1 MTELNQR
8 PAFWRG
14 LNRVTEFFGT
24 VGGGML
30 FIIAFINVY
39 EILRRW
45 IFSSPSDWVFD
56 LSIYL
61 LVWYGCI
68 TIAYAQQTKAHICVD
83 IITSKMKDE
92 TRTILYFAGRIL
104 VLFYAGI
111 SLFYG
116 IQMVMNTYAKH
127 QRTTNALNLP
137 VWILQVAVPIG
148 MLLFGLQVLQDL
160 WNDGVSI
167 KQFFSTH
174 SIHFKNLLPT
184 VIVIVC
190 AVACAFVMY
199 YVSLVSGIVL
209 LLFTLLL
216 GGVPVFTALGLV
228 GSLAFCMVYQGFD
241 YMFQVP
247 YITYKS
253 LNDFAMVALP
263 MFILAGKLFEV
274 GGMGEELFDFCNKM
288 VGHFT
293 GGLAVATVLAC
304 AIFAAI
310 TGTSAACAATIGVIA
325 IPAMVRHGYSKR
337 MALGVVAAGGT
348 LGILIPPSNPMI
360 IYSSLTNES
369 TGALFMAGLIPGILL
384 AVMFAVYCM
393 IAAARGGQEK
403 LPPATGAERMQSAK
417 KGVFGLLAPVIIIVG
432 VYTGIFTTTEAAAVT
447 VVYAFLVNILRG
459 RTKLKDLSHISAES
473 TKSSSMILSIMSGAL
488 VLGTIFTQLKLPQN
502 LTSWV
507 LNAGVPGW
515 LVIVIIMLLL
525 MVMGTMLE
533 TVSILYI
540 TIPIFYPLIKS
551 LGFDGIWFAVLVV
564 VNMELAFITPPVGL
578 NLFVVK
584 GLDEE
589 SSMAEIIRSVLPF
602 IIIMAVFLI
611 IVALVPSMSTWLPG
625 TMGYGR

>member
-1 MTELNQR
+1 MTELNR
-8 PAFWRG
+8 KPAFWRG
-14 LNRVTEFFGT
+14 LDHVTEFFGSI
-24 VGGGML
+24 GGWML
-30 FIIAFINVY
+30 FAIAFINVY

-45 IFSSPSDWVFD
+45 LFSSPTDWVFD

-61 LVWYGCI
+61 LIWYGCV
-68 TIAYAQQTKAHICVD
+68 TIAYAQQTKAHIRVD
-83 IITSKMKDE
+83 IITSKMKEE
-92 TRTILYFAGRIL
+92 TRTILYFVDSIL

-111 SLFYG
+111 SVVYG
-116 IQMVMNTYAKH
+116 IEMVMNTYAKH
-127 QRTTNALNLP
+127 QRTTNVLNLP
-137 VWILQVAVPIG
+137 VWVLQVAVPIG
-148 MLLFGLQVLQDL
+148 MFLFGMQVLQDL
-160 WNDGVSI
+160 WQESGFIKHAVSE
-167 KQFFSTH
+167 KRVQV
-174 SIHFKNLLPT
+174 KNLLPT
-184 VIVIVC
+184 IIVVICAVVC
-190 AVACAFVMY
+190 ALIMY
-199 YVSLVSGIVL
+199 YASLVGGIVL
-209 LLFTLLL
+209 LLFVLLL

-274 GGMGEELFDFCNKM
+274 GGMGEELFDFCNKL

-293 GGLAVATVLAC
+293 GGLAVATIFAC

-325 IPAMVRHGYSKR
+325 IPAMIRHGYTKR

-369 TGALFMAGLIPGILL
+369 TGALFMAGLVPGILL
-384 AVMFAVYCM
+384 ALMFAVYCM
-393 IAAARGGQEK
+393 VAAAKGGQEK
-403 LPPATGAERMQSAK
+403 LPPATGRERMAAAK
-417 KGVFGLLAPVIIIVG
+417 KGIFGLLAPIIIILG

-447 VVYAFLVNILRG
+447 VVYAFFVNLFRG
-459 RTKLKDLSHISAES
+459 RTKLKELPHISAES

-488 VLGTIFTQLKLPQN
+488 VMGTIFTQLQVPQK

-507 LNAGVPGW
+507 LNVGVPGW
-515 LVIVIIMLLL
+515 LVIVIIMILL
-525 MVMGTMLE
+525 MIMGTMLE

-540 TIPIFYPLIKS
+540 TVPIFYPLIKS
-551 LGFDGIWFAVLVV
+551 LGFDGIWFAVLIV

-584 GLDEE
+584 GLDKE
-589 SSMAEIIRSVLPF
+589 SSMADIIRSVLPF
-602 IIIMAVFLI
+602 IILMAIFMV
-611 IVALVPSMSTWLPG
+611 IVALVPPMSTWLPS
-625 TMGYGR
+625 TMGYGF